1 MIHLSNRFVMKI
13 MTDKSNELIHLEL
26 SAPTYGDRL
35 HWDCRRSRY
44 FLIWFMWWVQMLRKS
59 LLTRGALMGTWGY
72 PSKVRRVA
80 TLWVNGSVP
89 GILVPNRPW
98 EKCHGS

>member
-13 MTDKSNELIHLEL
+13 MTDKSNESIHLEL
-26 SAPTYGDRL
+26 STPTYGDRL

-59 LLTRGALMGTWGY
+59 LLTRGALKGTWGN
-72 PSKVRRVA
+72 PSKASIYFMGQWIGARD
-80 TLWVNGSVP
+80 P
-89 GILVPNRPW
+89 GTQ
-98 EKCHGS
+98 